1 MEQLVHVVVEHKQLM
16 VDLEEVHQ
24 EVEVLLDVEYA
35 VKEMMEERVVN
46 FLTQDPRVLELVV
59 VLVVVLVEPEVILH
73 QEIIVEQKQ

>member
-1 MEQLVHVVVEHKQLM
+1 VEQLVHVVVEHKQLM

-59 VLVVVLVEPEVILH
+59 VLVVELVEPEVILH

>member
-59 VLVVVLVEPEVILH
+59 VLVVELVEPEVILH

>member
-1 MEQLVHVVVEHKQLM
+1 VEQLVHVVVEHKQLM

-35 VKEMMEERVVN
+35 VKETMEERVVN
-46 FLTQDPRVLELVV
+46 FLIQDQRVLELVV
-59 VLVVVLVEPEVILH
+59 VLVVELVEPEVILH